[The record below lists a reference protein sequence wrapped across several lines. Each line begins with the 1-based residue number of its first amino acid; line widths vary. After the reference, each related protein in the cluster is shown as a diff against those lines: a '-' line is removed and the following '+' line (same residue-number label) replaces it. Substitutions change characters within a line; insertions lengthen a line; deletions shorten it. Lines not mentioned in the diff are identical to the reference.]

1 MRTSKTECP
10 IDFAARVVGDRWS
23 LLILRDLLL
32 YRKSRFREL
41 AAEEGIA
48 TNILSD
54 RLRQLV
60 DCGVIEKKRDPD
72 DRRSFIYQ
80 ATSRGNGL
88 AGLMSELG
96 AWGTAHDPRTK
107 EHIGSLKH
115 YRRDSE
121 VAATIRSDIYRNR
134 RADNV
139 DAE

>member
-41 AAEEGIA
+41 AADEGIA

-80 ATSRGNGL
+80 ATPKGNGL